1 MGEHRMNAGIMIIVN
16 GSKATY
22 NSPHQNFTGKEV
34 SKYGTQFW
42 FEDGFLHRADGPAVI
57 YVNGRVAEWYIN
69 GVPIHSYEQYQE
81 LTACSNNDIL
91 WWKITYGEMPA
102 KP

>member
-1 MGEHRMNAGIMIIVN
+1 MNMGTTVTVVN
-16 GSKATY
+16 GNKTTC
-22 NSPHQNFTGKEV
+22 NSAHQTLTVKKV

-42 FEDGFLHRADGPAVI
+42 FRDGYLHRVDGPAVI
-57 YVNGRVAEWYIN
+57 YIDSRVAEWYIN

-81 LTACSNNDIL
+81 LTDCSNNDIL
-91 WWKITYGEMPA
+91 WWKITYGEIQP